1 MDLSAERPR
10 RSLWQK
16 IVDVALMDVN
26 TIVQG
31 GIDAGAVERLERVL
45 LEADFGVDATME
57 LVDELERAAER
68 GKIGSEEELRGFLG
82 ERIRGILVGTRA
94 SDRPA
99 SAGASESSAFGAGT
113 PDAEER
119 GSERSGGLRSLFRR
133 SPERREPPPLRRAAE
148 PPSVVLVVGVNGTGK
163 TTTVAKLAWQ
173 LREAGERVLLAATD
187 TFRAGAQEQLR
198 EWAERVD
205 AEFVGGQ
212 PGGDPAAVAFD
223 AMEAARTRGADWVLV
238 DTAGRLHT
246 QRDLMEELSKI
257 DRVVGRKVEGAP
269 HERLLVVD
277 ATSGQNVLAQAAQ
290 FGGAL
295 ELTGLV
301 LAKFDST
308 ARAGTAVAV
317 AREHAIPVRFL
328 GTGEG
333 LDDLEPFDPDVYLE
347 KVLGVA

>member
-31 GIDAGAVERLERVL
+31 GLDTDAVERLERVL

-57 LVDELERAAER
+57 LVDELERAVER
-68 GKIGSEEELRGFLG
+68 GKIHSEAELRTLLAD
-82 ERIRGILVGTRA
+82 RIRGIL
-94 SDRPA
+94 
-99 SAGASESSAFGAGT
+99 AGARE
-113 PDAEER
+113 AE
-119 GSERSGGLRSLFRR
+119 G
-133 SPERREPPPLRRAAE
+133 REPPPLRRGDE

-173 LREAGERVLLAATD
+173 LRQAGERVLLAATD

-198 EWAERVD
+198 QWAERVD

-223 AMEAARTRGADWVLV
+223 AVEAARTRGSDWVLV

-277 ATSGQNVLAQAAQ
+277 ATSGQNVLVQAAQ